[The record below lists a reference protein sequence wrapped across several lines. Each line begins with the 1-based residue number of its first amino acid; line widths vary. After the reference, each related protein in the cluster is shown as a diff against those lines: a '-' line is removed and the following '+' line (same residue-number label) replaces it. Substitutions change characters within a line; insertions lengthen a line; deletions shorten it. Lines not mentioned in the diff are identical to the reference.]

1 MNHCYPKIEWNQE
14 PQENLN
20 KQTNG
25 VFGNI
30 NQLLKENQAP
40 KNQEHSQQMM
50 ENVNKNEINNSYF
63 DYSMLV
69 PELGFRFGDNLS
81 LESDY
86 NYRVSSFFQNS
97 LCPENNPSE
106 NIKDNVKMKSIPT
119 TEKGKT
125 NNKPIFFVNLTRKR
139 GRKTN
144 DRKKRKFHLASSIDN
159 ILCKIQVHFLNFFI
173 SFINDVIKNQYQN
186 KKLVFKKFNYSVKNR
201 INKEH
206 MNFLKNSTINDV
218 IIKLDISYKY
228 TKCDKDINKIILAK
242 LEKNQFFKDFFQMKY
257 LDLFKYYYNNKQPLK
272 ELFIFGQKIILSQQT
287 KSFYDL
293 IERNKY
299 ISNII
304 IKVVEKNYIN
314 NID

>member
-30 NQLLKENQAP
+30 NQFLKENQAP

-86 NYRVSSFFQNS
+86 NYRVSSFFQNN
-97 LCPENNPSE
+97 LCTENNPSE

-125 NNKPIFFVNLTRKR
+125 NNKTIFFVNLTRKR

-173 SFINDVIKNQYQN
+173 SFINDVIKNHYQN
-186 KKLVFKKFNYSVKNR
+186 KKLAFKKFNYSVKNR
-201 INKEH
+201 INKDH

-218 IIKLDISYKY
+218 LIKLDISYKY
-228 TKCDKDINKIILAK
+228 TKCDKDINKIILSK